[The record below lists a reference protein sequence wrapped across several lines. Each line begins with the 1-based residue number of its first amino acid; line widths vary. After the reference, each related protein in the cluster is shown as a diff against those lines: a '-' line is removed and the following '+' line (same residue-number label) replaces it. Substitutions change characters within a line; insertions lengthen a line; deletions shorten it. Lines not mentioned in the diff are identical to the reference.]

1 MFHNRLTYQQLS
13 DFFHITTFIG
23 LVNLLCKVLLI
34 YYVPDATRLRIIID
48 NITNATLFTTTVII
62 VGLAIKFFLKDYK
75 SFTRKHKVLALSIMA
90 CIATFIIWIV
100 ITNKILK
107 FYLFALKDMHDQKVV
122 YVFIFII
129 CMLIF
134 DSYYAYK
141 DHSKIGEAALI
152 KSIFKSFRLLLYKY
166 CAIGLSYAGLLHIT
180 ELHRFAENSV
190 PIIQYTTLWFASVLG
205 LLLVSIWSIYFLYSI
220 VKAIFYHEDK

>member
-13 DFFHITTFIG
+13 DFFHLTTFIG
-23 LVNLLCKVLLI
+23 LVNLLCKVLQI
-34 YYVPDATRLRIIID
+34 YYVPDATRLSIIID
-48 NITNATLFTTTVII
+48 NISNATFFTTTIII
-62 VGLAIKFFLKDYK
+62 VGLALKFFLKDYK
-75 SFTRKHKVLALSIMA
+75 SFTKKHKILALSIMA
-90 CIATFIIWIV
+90 CIVTFIVWIV

-107 FYLFALKDMHDQKVV
+107 FYLFAIKDMHDKKAV
-122 YVFIFII
+122 YLFAFII

-166 CAIGLSYAGLLHIT
+166 LVIGLSYAGLLHMT
-180 ELHRFAENSV
+180 ELHRFAETSV

-205 LLLVSIWSIYFLYSI
+205 LLLVSIWTIYFLYYV
-220 VKAIFYHEDK
+220 VKNILYHQDK